1 MKFKNDSHITNVD
14 SIKRLIIEMALSPDK
29 FKNLQVFM
37 HRERE
42 NDCNTDYEFLM
53 VTPNSFG
60 KVILQDLTLVNDCV
74 ILTIQDCTTG
84 KAGDIRVNISDVNPN
99 VLFVCWQDIKNMV
112 YDDSLSFE
120 LNNKTS

>member
-14 SIKRLIIEMALSPDK
+14 SIKRLITEMALSPDK

-53 VTPNSFG
+53 VTSSSFG
-60 KVILQDLTLVNDCV
+60 KVILQDLTLFNDSV
-74 ILTIQDCTTG
+74 ILKVQDCATR
-84 KAGDIRVNISDVNPN
+84 KVGDIRVKVNEVNPK
-99 VLFVCWQDIKNMV
+99 VLFICWQDIRKMV
-112 YDDSLSFE
+112 YDDV
-120 LNNKTS
+120 TSKGI